1 MFASLIGKMAAKA
14 VNGAEAAGT
23 KLATSVVAVVEAAGE
38 QSQLAPAKAELISA
52 TFDLA
57 YLSGQV
63 AGKAKAIEIN
73 KEIAAM
79 KKASAKLR
87 KQLGVKEDEAPKG
100 SFKEAVANSYTANRS
115 K

>member
-1 MFASLIGKMAAKA
+1 MFASIIGKMAAKA

-23 KLATSVVAVVEAAGE
+23 KLATSVVAVVEAVGE
-38 QSQLAPAKAELISA
+38 QSQVAPAKAELISA

-63 AGKAKAIEIN
+63 VGKAKADEIN
-73 KEIAAM
+73 KEIVAM

-87 KQLGVKEDEAPKG
+87 KQLGVNVEESPKEG
-100 SFKEAVANSYTANRS
+100 FKEAITASYKANR